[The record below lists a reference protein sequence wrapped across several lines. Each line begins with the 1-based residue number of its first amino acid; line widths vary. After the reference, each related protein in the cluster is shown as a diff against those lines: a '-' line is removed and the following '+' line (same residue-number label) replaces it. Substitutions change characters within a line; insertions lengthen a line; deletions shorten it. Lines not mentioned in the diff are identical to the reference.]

1 MSFRPQTGS
10 RRGASRQSSKS
21 TREKKTKEK
30 KQPLS
35 GLYAKEETQ
44 VSAKEVVEKTLG
56 SLSRVGSQ
64 IFAVS
69 PYSQYFDEWVLT
81 LRQSIDAFEA
91 SPAIKV
97 DEQFVKERTQIFLD
111 VEGALAEKRI
121 QESTLTGEAKELA
134 DINHLLSDADKQY
147 AEKTRELSFKRNA
160 ELQRLSEKI
169 RLLEADVASQQE
181 IKVSF
186 FKPFE
191 RKRVAAKLEETK
203 GDLKSAKTELE
214 VTLQTFTADQEKLH
228 DSYEAKKQELTEKS
242 DALHKELEKLETD
255 TSIPA
260 RQTACNALTAAINA
274 FYQRIPL
281 DILKI

>member
-10 RRGASRQSSKS
+10 RRGDSRQYSKS
-21 TREKKTKEK
+21 TREKKAKEK
-30 KQPLS
+30 KQRVS
-35 GLYAKEETQ
+35 GGGLYAKEEIQ

-56 SLSRVGSQ
+56 SLSRVGNQ

-81 LRQSIDAFEA
+81 LRHSIDAFES
-91 SPAIKV
+91 SPAIKA
-97 DEQFVKERTQIFLD
+97 DEQFIKERTQIFLD
-111 VEGALAEKRI
+111 VEGTLAEKRI
-121 QESTLTGEAKELA
+121 QESNLTGEAKELA

-169 RLLEADVASQQE
+169 RVLEADVESQQE

-191 RKRVAAKLEETK
+191 RKRVAAKLEQAK
-203 GDLKSAKTELE
+203 GNLKSAKTELE
-214 VTLQTFTADQEKLH
+214 VTLQTFTTDQEKLH
-228 DSYEAKKQELTEKS
+228 DSYETKKQELTEKS
-242 DALHKELEKLETD
+242 DALHKELEKLEND

-260 RQTACNALTAAINA
+260 RQTACNALTCAINA
-274 FYQRIPL
+274 LFQRMPA
-281 DILKI
+281 